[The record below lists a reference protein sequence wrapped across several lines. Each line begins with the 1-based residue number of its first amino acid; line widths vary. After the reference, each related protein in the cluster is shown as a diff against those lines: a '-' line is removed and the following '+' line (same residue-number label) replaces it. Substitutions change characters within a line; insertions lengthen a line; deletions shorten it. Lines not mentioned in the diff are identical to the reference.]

1 MVFHSL
7 LNNFPLLFRASSC
20 ANDLSSHWNFALK
33 KNTLWGYALC
43 LVYFNWGQ
51 WAPCE
56 YYDPC
61 ESRIIVAIKIIPGH
75 LRRCS
80 DPVGHFL
87 FWSVAIIYEKTN
99 RPNAG
104 SLNFRSDQGDRDNDR
119 LESNLYCAHILCIA
133 GRTCQRVFQCDFIQT
148 NVPLRLV
155 VARVFCSSLPE
166 SGDLISVNPYGLKK
180 LYTILIYYNVKCSIP
195 RSKASV
201 FFNSSLKR

>member
-1 MVFHSL
+1 MIYHHIGTL
-7 LNNFPLLFRASSC
+7 
-20 ANDLSSHWNFALK
+20 HWK
-33 KNTLWGYALC
+33 KTHYEDTPYVSYILIEDSELPVNTTIPVKAG
-43 LVYFNWGQ
+43 
-51 WAPCE
+51 
-56 YYDPC
+56 
-61 ESRIIVAIKIIPGH
+61 IVATKIIPGH

-87 FWSVAIIYEKTN
+87 FRSVAIIYEKTN
-99 RPNAG
+99 TPNAG
-104 SLNFRSDQGDRDNDR
+104 SLNFRSDQGDRDNDH

-155 VARVFCSSLPE
+155 VARVFCSSLLE

-180 LYTILIYYNVKCSIP
+180 LYTIIMYYNVKCSVS

-201 FFNSSLKR
+201 FSTRAWNGHMFLSCHLQSFSILF